1 MDKNV
6 LDNVKVVDDLL
17 VSFYQYGTT
26 IRSIQ
31 RVVEITKAG
40 NVKTNKGQI
49 FYPNGGLR
57 GDQGYSRTTAR
68 IATNED
74 KESIKQMNFRVQA
87 LQYLHNLKNISY
99 SDAVKVMGILNQER
113 VGK

>member
-6 LDNVKVVDDLL
+6 LDNVKVGDDLL

-26 IRSIQ
+26 THSIQ

-40 NVKTNKGQI
+40 NVKTDKGQI
-49 FYPNGGLR
+49 FYPSGALR
-57 GDQGYSRTTAR
+57 GDSGYSRTTAR

-74 KESIKQMNFRVQA
+74 KERIKQISFRKQT
-87 LQYLHNLKNISY
+87 LQYLKNLKNISY
-99 SDAVKVMGILNQER
+99 SDAVKVMGII
-113 VGK
+113 GKDKRE

>member
-6 LDNVKVVDDLL
+6 LDNVKVGDYLL
-17 VSFYQYGTT
+17 VSFYLYGETT
-26 IRSIQ
+26 HSIQ

-57 GDQGYSRTTAR
+57 GEQGYSRTTAR
-68 IATNED
+68 IATNEE
-74 KESIKQMNFRVQA
+74 KESVKQMNFRVQT

-99 SDAVKVMGILNQER
+99 SDAVKVMDII
-113 VGK
+113 GKDKRE